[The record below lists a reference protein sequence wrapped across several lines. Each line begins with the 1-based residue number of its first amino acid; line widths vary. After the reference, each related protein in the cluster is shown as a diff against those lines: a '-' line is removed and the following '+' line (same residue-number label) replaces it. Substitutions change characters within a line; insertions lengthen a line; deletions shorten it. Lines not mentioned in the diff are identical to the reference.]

1 MSTEF
6 LTGFIE
12 LYRRRTCLWK
22 VKSPE
27 YSNRRLKNNAYE
39 ELVKYCNRKLV
50 NEVVDVKWVKRKIKT
65 LRNAFRK
72 EYRKVEDSKQSG
84 QDAIYESNLWYFDLL
99 LFTKN
104 QEEPIEGTDT
114 MNEEPIE
121 GIDTINEEQSI
132 QPQQI
137 DEIAS
142 LTQDSSETNEENEQE
157 TTNTE
162 RQTENG
168 FVPKKRRI
176 DPAFEVEAAQKRLT
190 ESFKTLNDIMLTK
203 QDDLENE
210 CVLYTKLLA
219 TKLRRYPVKQRQRI
233 MYQIDGLLLD
243 NPPESCTSIASF
255 LPSSQNYPVYPNP
268 PSPTYS
274 NSRHCQPSPDYSH
287 DSKPSRHQ

>member
-1 MSTEF
+1 MAEWSNEKV
-6 LTGFIE
+6 LKYLE
-12 LYRRRTCLWK
+12 LYEAERILWD
-22 VKSPE
+22 PM
-27 YSNRRLKNNAYE
+27 NKNH
-39 ELVKYCNRKLV
+39 
-50 NEVVDVKWVKRKIKT
+50 KIKHKIHAAWKRISENLGNIPIGELKSKKKSLMAT
-65 LRNAFRK
+65 FRPLLKKKMASMESGADAEDVLQPVWFAFEAMERFLGTVYGM
-72 EYRKVEDSKQSG
+72 EDAMNTEVE
-84 QDAIYESNLWYFDLL
+84 
-99 LFTKN
+99 
-104 QEEPIEGTDT
+104 
-114 MNEEPIE
+114 
-121 GIDTINEEQSI
+121 
-132 QPQQI
+132 PQQI